1 MCSIMAWR
9 PGSGR
14 RACVLQPGLEEEEE
28 EEEEE
33 MRRPGMKLVWL
44 RPHGG
49 GRQTLGR
56 RAWWHVFVRLTEL
69 VQQSRRPATADGR
82 PDSRRRDFQS
92 LRRSCADV
100 AAAAGPAGGSS
111 NPAAVRPAQLACRCS
126 CMPLAGSR
134 RSLAARHRPQPRTS
148 PTFRTHSERRKW
160 PPGDLSQ
167 PPRSHIH
174 ASTHSISSIL
184 PYGTGILP
192 RLHLPLPRLV

>member
-1 MCSIMAWR
+1 MRRWGVDAGPGLSFLLLRVKMCSIMAWR

-14 RACVLQPGLEEEEE
+14 RACVLQPGLELEEEE

-82 PDSRRRDFQS
+82 PDRRRRDFQS

-100 AAAAGPAGGSS
+100 AAAAGAG
-111 NPAAVRPAQLACRCS
+111 
-126 CMPLAGSR
+126 R
-134 RSLAARHRPQPRTS
+134 RQ
-148 PTFRTHSERRKW
+148 
-160 PPGDLSQ
+160 
-167 PPRSHIH
+167 
-174 ASTHSISSIL
+174 
-184 PYGTGILP
+184 
-192 RLHLPLPRLV
+192 